1 MSYSLDRLARPYAEE
16 VIKRSRFVARV
27 RHVDHGADVADLIAE
42 ARERERGANH
52 HCFAY
57 VIGDDSDSSVQR
69 FSDDGEPGGTA
80 GAPILHVLTARE
92 LVNVA
97 AVVSRHFGGV
107 KLGTGGLARAYAGAV
122 VAALEGAVLHPRTRL
137 LVFRLTVGHAD
148 AGRVESELRR
158 RGFGIAGVDYRER
171 VTLTVSAVDEP
182 SLSSAIAEITSGEA
196 DLVQTGHM
204 WR

>member
-1 MSYSLDRLARPYAEE
+1 VPFSLDPQARPYAEE
-16 VIKRSRFVARV
+16 VIKRSRFVARL
-27 RHVDHGADVADLIAE
+27 RRADQQTDAADLIAE
-42 ARERERGANH
+42 AREHESGANH

-57 VIGDDSDSSVQR
+57 IIGDDLESRVQR

-80 GAPILHVLTARE
+80 GAPILHVLAARE

-122 VAALEGAVLHPRTRL
+122 AAALEGVALHPRLRL
-137 LVFRLTVGHAD
+137 QVFRLTIGHAD
-148 AGRVESELRR
+148 AGRVESDLRR
-158 RGFGIAGVDYRER
+158 RGFDITGVDYREQA
-171 VTLTVSAVDEP
+171 TLTVIAVDEP
-182 SLSSAIAEITSGEA
+182 SLSSVIAEITSGRVV
-196 DLVQTGHM
+196 LVHIGHV